1 MKKKELTT
9 RKSDIIFWAY
19 ILFLISVVFC
29 FRAVTSITIGVIL
42 FISVTGTW
50 KSADPRSK
58 EKSLRLFLLSCALLF
73 GLECLSSLYTTN
85 ISEQWV
91 LLKRSSGIVLTPLA
105 VLVSLSFLTPEKFQK
120 LLAYFTLI
128 LAIGGIYC
136 LLVTTIKFL
145 LGAPA
150 SMFFYHDLVKPL
162 SQHAIQFSIMTFI
175 GLVWTIENPMQKSE
189 FYPSWL
195 FAVIVP
201 FLSIFLVLL
210 SSKLIITVYIL
221 YLLSFFLQK
230 HPYKARR
237 WPIYIV
243 FLALTTLMFTTKNPV
258 GNRFRAVLDGNSMLF
273 EQQTFNPGISFNGL
287 QFRLI
292 QWRFTADILSEQHA
306 WIVGLTPG
314 DTQSH
319 LDRKYVDEHMY
330 TGAPGSRKRGF
341 LGYHTHNQFLQSLL
355 ENGLPALLIFIL
367 ICYSLIL
374 MAKQGKSRV
383 LSWVVGLMIIYCFT
397 DATLKTQYGIVIF
410 TFFPSLLYAAPRP
423 KENSSTLQL
432 GRTRFNEHRK
442 QPH

>member
-1 MKKKELTT
+1 MKKEELTT
-9 RKSDIIFWAY
+9 RKSVIIFWAY

-29 FRAVTSITIGVIL
+29 FRAVTSITVAIIL
-42 FISVTGTW
+42 LTAIAGSW
-50 KSADPRSK
+50 KSADPKPKS
-58 EKSLRLFLLSCALLF
+58 KSLHLFLLSCSLLF
-73 GLECLSSLYTTN
+73 ALECLSFFYTTY

-91 LLKRSSGIVLTPLA
+91 LLQRSSGMVFTPLA
-105 VLVSLSFLTPEKFQK
+105 VLFSLNSLTPEKFQK
-120 LLAYFTLI
+120 LLTYFTLI
-128 LAIGGIYC
+128 LVIGSVYC
-136 LLVTTIKFL
+136 LLVTTIKFI
-145 LGAPA
+145 LGAPTTI
-150 SMFFYHDLVKPL
+150 FFYHDLVKPL

-175 GLVWTIENPMQKSE
+175 GLVWTIENPEQKSE
-189 FYPSWL
+189 FYKSQL
-195 FAVIVP
+195 SALIVP
-201 FLSIFLVLL
+201 FLSIFLLLL

-221 YLLSFFLQK
+221 YLLAFFLRK

-243 FLALTTLMFTTKNPV
+243 FLAITTLIFTTKNPV
-258 GNRFRAVLDGNSMLF
+258 GNRFRAVLDGNAMLF
-273 EQQTFNPGISFNGL
+273 EQQTFNPGIYFNGL

-314 DTQSH
+314 DAQSH

-374 MAKQGKSRV
+374 MAKQGKSGV

-397 DATLKTQYGIVIF
+397 DAPFKTQYGIVNF

-432 GRTRFNEHRK
+432 GRTRFTEHRK